1 MAGALSGVEQGMDVS
16 HGMDV
21 ATAVQ
26 RWGLA
31 PHPEGGYFRE
41 TYRSGLRMIPA
52 GWPGQRALATAILY
66 LLPVGQESAW
76 HRVRGDE
83 LWLWQG
89 GAPMELRIGGETR
102 HVGPDPSA
110 GDKPQ
115 VLVPAGAWQSA
126 TPAIGA
132 GPAAPWSLV
141 ACVVVP
147 GFDFADF
154 ELR

>member
-1 MAGALSGVEQGMDVS
+1 MDAT

-21 ATAVQ
+21 ATAVDCW
-26 RWGLA
+26 RLG
-31 PHPEGGYFRE
+31 PHPEGGFFRE
-41 TYRSGLRMIPA
+41 TYRSTLRTLPA
-52 GWPGQRALATAILY
+52 GWPDERALATAILY
-66 LLPVGQESAW
+66 LLPAGQHSAW

-89 GAPMELRIGGETR
+89 GAAMELRIGEETR
-102 HVGPDPSA
+102 QVGPDPRA
-110 GDKPQ
+110 GHEPQ

-126 TPAIGA
+126 TPAA
-132 GPAAPWSLV
+132 TAAPAASWSLV
-141 ACVVVP
+141 ACLVTP